1 MKDRMA
7 HEKTKRRLDV
17 LNGVPGFINKLIN
30 HERIDNKFLKEIL
43 KALPRRIT
51 STFTN
56 SMKHLTECKLLYLIH
71 FLDDYRLI
79 SQVVA
84 ISSEITLLICHVTH
98 LIRIVTT
105 KVRLKSTTCYLVN
118 QTIIYYVIQL
128 DGCMT

>member
-1 MKDRMA
+1 MA
-7 HEKTKRRLDV
+7 HGKTKRRLDV

-30 HERIDNKFLKEIL
+30 HECIDNKRNFKSST
-43 KALPRRIT
+43 PQDT

-71 FLDDYRLI
+71 FLNDYRLI
-79 SQVVA
+79 SQLVA
-84 ISSEITLLICHVTH
+84 ISSEITLVICHVTH

-118 QTIIYYVIQL
+118 QTIIY
-128 DGCMT
+128 